1 MIVARGPVAGGVIA
15 AWAGFVERAARAAAI
30 LGGLVILAMAMIVL
44 ASVLGREL
52 LARPVPGDFE
62 LVGFGMA
69 ISAFL
74 CLPYCQLTR
83 GHLVVDFFL
92 ARAPAGL
99 RAGLDVLAAVL
110 SGVIALLFAWRMAAG
125 LRDAFVFR
133 DISVILGLSWWWAYP
148 FMVASLLLLA
158 ASCLLTAVR
167 GTAGRS

>member
-1 MIVARGPVAGGVIA
+1 MNAAHRSAAGSAIA
-15 AWAGFVERAARAAAI
+15 AWEGCVERAARAAAI
-30 LGGLVILAMAMIVL
+30 LGGLVILSMAGIVL

-52 LARPVPGDFE
+52 LARPVPGDSE

-99 RAGLDVLAAVL
+99 RTGIDLLAAVL
-110 SGVIALLFAWRMAAG
+110 SGGVALLLAWRMAAG

-148 FMVASLLLLA
+148 FAVAALLLLA
-158 ASCLLTAVR
+158 ASCLVTALRV
-167 GTAGRS
+167 AGSRS